1 MKEDKNIYEKSYF
14 IDMESG
20 KKDYKK
26 QQKKKSYIVAII
38 INISIIVLIVLVVLI
53 FLVFFYK
60 PNIMDYL
67 EEIKN
72 TFTYGMIIIWAIITT
87 FIILFNILLKDKKML
102 SQLLKILL
110 CFNIIC
116 LIVFFYIDATLDKT
130 YNNEENFGN
139 IYDTKIEN
147 KTDTE
152 YVDFWKTF
160 LEQEVQTKTE
170 KEVFIEENNSFPI
183 DNVFSYLLVYG
194 GLVAIFVWIVSYISV
209 IRKSYRI
216 PFYVLALIVIIV
228 LSGAGES
235 SWATFGRLGSSFF
248 WLLLLN
254 KTIVTISKR

>member
-26 QQKKKSYIVAII
+26 QQKKEQKKKSYIVGII

-116 LIVFFYIDATLDKT
+116 LIVFFYIDTTLNKT

-170 KEVFIEENNSFPI
+170 KEVFIEEIIKQYRYFKI
-183 DNVFSYLLVYG
+183 RVYLILILY
-194 GLVAIFVWIVSYISV
+194 V
-209 IRKSYRI
+209 ILMMANTYM
-216 PFYVLALIVIIV
+216 
-228 LSGAGES
+228 
-235 SWATFGRLGSSFF
+235 
-248 WLLLLN
+248 
-254 KTIVTISKR
+254 ISKIDRGIKAREILEKNDKILFKDEKNVR

>member
-26 QQKKKSYIVAII
+26 QQKKEQKKKSYRAGII
-38 INISIIVLIVLVVLI
+38 INISIIVLIVLLVLI

-60 PNIMDYL
+60 PNIVDYL

-72 TFTYGMIIIWAIITT
+72 TFTYGMIIILAIITIL
-87 FIILFNILLKDKKML
+87 IIVFNILLKDKRML
-102 SQLLKILL
+102 SHLLKILL
-110 CFNIIC
+110 FFNIIC
-116 LIVFFYIDATLDKT
+116 LIVFFYIDAILDKT

-147 KTDTE
+147 KTDKE

-170 KEVFIEENNSFPI
+170 KEVFIEENISQYRYFKI
-183 DNVFSYLLVYG
+183 RVYLILILY
-194 GLVAIFVWIVSYISV
+194 V
-209 IRKSYRI
+209 ILMMANTYRI
-216 PFYVLALIVIIV
+216 SKIDKGIKAR
-228 LSGAGES
+228 ES
-235 SWATFGRLGSSFF
+235 IEKNDKILFK
-248 WLLLLN
+248 N
-254 KTIVTISKR
+254 EKNVH

>member
-1 MKEDKNIYEKSYF
+1 MKENKNIYEKSYF

-26 QQKKKSYIVAII
+26 QQKKEQKKKNYRAGII
-38 INISIIVLIVLVVLI
+38 INISIIVLIVLLVLI

-60 PNIMDYL
+60 PNIRDYL

-102 SQLLKILL
+102 SHLLKILL

-116 LIVFFYIDATLDKT
+116 LIVFFYIDAILDRT

-152 YVDFWKTF
+152 YVDF
-160 LEQEVQTKTE
+160 
-170 KEVFIEENNSFPI
+170 
-183 DNVFSYLLVYG
+183 
-194 GLVAIFVWIVSYISV
+194 
-209 IRKSYRI
+209 
-216 PFYVLALIVIIV
+216 
-228 LSGAGES
+228 
-235 SWATFGRLGSSFF
+235 
-248 WLLLLN
+248 
-254 KTIVTISKR
+254 